1 MKSRPRLSDL
11 GAKIARAH
19 ALGLGA
25 VEQLFLL
32 LDRKRRDFS
41 VVGK

>member
-25 VEQLFLL
+25 EQLFLL